1 MARKPQ
7 LPREIV
13 RQIDSIN
20 RSAGEKFQTGDVM
33 GSLRDALSAWEL
45 IPDVAWEDIC
55 RRYFGAM
62 WRRGRVSRSF
72 ALIVSPNSTS
82 RLSY

>member
-7 LPREIV
+7 LPGEIV

-45 IPDVAWEDIC
+45 IPDVAWEDIVVDISALC
-55 RRYFGAM
+55 GAGAGY
-62 WRRGRVSRSF
+62 RDP
-72 ALIVSPNSTS
+72 L
-82 RLSY
+82 L